1 MTIPSAISVSNETGV
16 LAYPGLER
24 RSALRDRR
32 PLALRRH
39 TARVATRFAV
49 LVAGDIIGIL
59 LASEIAIWLNTETL
73 IGADAFATGLPSGS
87 SPLVTGG
94 RRMVFLAVMTLI
106 AVFST
111 GGHSR
116 HRALNQPI
124 RLFVGV
130 AAAALLN
137 WAGLIA
143 RGFLSDITLP
153 LVATVA
159 TMWLSLLLVREISE
173 WVL

>member
-1 MTIPSAISVSNETGV
+1 MTIPSAISQLNETAV
-16 LAYPGLER
+16 IAYPALER

-49 LVAGDIIGIL
+49 LVAGDIIAIL
-59 LASEIAIWLNTETL
+59 LTRAIALWLYVETVR
-73 IGADAFATGLPSGS
+73 GEEAFTSGLTFGGS

-94 RRMVFLAVMTLI
+94 RRMVFLAVMTLV

-124 RLFVGV
+124 RLFVAV
-130 AAAALLN
+130 AGAALLN
-137 WAGLIA
+137 WAGMIA
-143 RGFLSDITLP
+143 RGYLPDITLP
-153 LVATVA
+153 LVATVG
-159 TMWLSLLLVREISE
+159 TLWICLL
-173 WVL
+173 